1 MDTKIIHWNI
11 NLVPCSIATLKSYRF
26 RVPSYQRG
34 YRWERLQVRQLLS
47 DLSEANPDV
56 PNYLQSIVVAP
67 VSEDSVH
74 YYDLI
79 DGQQRLTTIYLI
91 LKALSKQW
99 IMKEKQGHEWIIESA
114 SRAIQGNLQS
124 NVRAIAI
131 SYRYNCLTLKCY
143 LDSLPS
149 EQDKEM
155 LSDIAGEIISDFPPD
170 KLPRTTEICKFSNV
184 LISELD
190 KLDSFIYIRA
200 NEL

>member
-1 MDTKIIHWNI
+1 MDTKITHWNI
-11 NLVPCSIATLKSYRF
+11 NLVPRSIATLKNYRF
-26 RVPSYQRG
+26 RIPSYQKG

-74 YYDLI
+74 YYVLI

-91 LKALSKQW
+91 LQALSKQW
-99 IMKEKQGHEWIIESA
+99 IMKEKQGHEWIIDSA

-131 SYRYNCLTLKCY
+131 NYRYNYLTLKCY

-155 LSDIAGEIISDFPPD
+155 LSDIAGEIISDFHPD

-190 KLDSFIYIRA
+190 KLDSST
-200 NEL
+200 